1 MRIRKNQYLSPAS
14 VRSVC
19 VREELF
25 TCGTENEYYYLFK
38 MVDSMCNNGMEIST
52 ENLYTIAEYIAEH
65 SDAKSWQ
72 RKTGLGYENFIEHI
86 MFCLYEKVQTG
97 FEIIEG

>member
-1 MRIRKNQYLSPAS
+1 MRIRKNQYLSTAS

-19 VREELF
+19 VRENLF
-25 TCGTENEYYYLFK
+25 THGTEQEYSAMFDMVQAENEKGQEF
-38 MVDSMCNNGMEIST
+38 ST
-52 ENLYTIAEYIAEH
+52 ESLYAIASNIAEH
-65 SDAKSWQ
+65 SDSADWQ
-72 RKTGLGYENFIEHI
+72 RKTGLGYKTFVEHI

>member
-1 MRIRKNQYLSPAS
+1 MKIQKNQHLSTS
-14 VRSVC
+14 QVRAIC
-19 VREELF
+19 VRENLF
-25 TCGTENEYYYLFK
+25 TRGTENDYYYLFK
-38 MVDSMCNNGMEIST
+38 MVDSMLNNGGEIST
-52 ENLYTIAEYIAEH
+52 DNLYTVAEYIAEH
-65 SDAKSWQ
+65 SDSAGWQ